1 VLAGQATLPVV
12 SFPPFGAFVMAEVVV
27 GVGIIIVVLIVL
39 KKFPGQQ

>member
-1 VLAGQATLPVV
+1 MPVFLF
-12 SFPPFGAFVMAEVVV
+12 SRRFPVAEVVV